1 MINIFKAIPVYVKI
15 YNDKIEATNLA
26 TENTVI
32 VNAAAKFSSSRIVIS
47 NFNNAELLLRN
58 SLQDLGLVKK
68 FLSPRLK
75 VLMQIME
82 NVEGGLSELEKR
94 GLRDLAE
101 QAGAADVYILE
112 HNKKLSIQEALVSFV
127 AR

>member
-1 MINIFKAIPVYVKI
+1 MLNIFKIIPVYAKI
-15 YNDKIEATNLA
+15 YNDKIEVTNLVTGDTIA
-26 TENTVI
+26 L
-32 VNAAAKFSSSRIVIS
+32 NAFEKFSSSRIVLS
-47 NFNNAELLLRN
+47 NFNNAEMLLRN
-58 SLQDLGLVKK
+58 ILQELGLSKK

-82 NVEGGLSELEKR
+82 NIEGGLSDMERR

-127 AR
+127 IR